1 MATVYKELAEEI
13 IANDGYYADDPRVVQ
28 VIKYQNSFGGESWAI
43 LYTED
48 VLTNRYAESEF
59 IRNPETVWSVF

>member
-43 LYTED
+43 LYKED